1 MNMLAGLILFY
12 VIAISVLVW
21 IIQRDY
27 RQQGF
32 SFHLLFS
39 GIYLITFFGGFP
51 FSMTMAGLFE
61 YRLPAIS
68 MLWNILAI
76 ALGGYLIY
84 YVSYLYIGRNK
95 QIPRYAVE
103 VKSLADLTAWI
114 LMMIAILSLLGFM
127 LLNQGLLLFKLEKYS
142 HIFSAQV
149 SGVAL
154 KRFFY
159 FFLPALLIWFFLK
172 PTKESWWL
180 FLVAGMTF
188 GVLSYL
194 AVGGT
199 RANLALAFVMFMLLG
214 YLRRFLSF
222 KWLVRAGL
230 LTVIAMFLLA
240 LWRYRL
246 NVQGSEAFYTFLYLT
261 RDTFS
266 PWENVAKIMDAEIEF
281 QGLMPI
287 VRDFY
292 VYIPQSLWEERPDI
306 VWNTANYF
314 TKSVLGNFSGLAMS
328 PTLLGSFYIM
338 GGIPM
343 IAIGM
348 AVVGGLIRI
357 FDNFFA
363 YGKNSAVIQSYCLAN
378 LFNLIVLIREG
389 IDAFISRFCF
399 FSVIFVFAYIVAYLI
414 NRVREWYE

>member
-1 MNMLAGLILFY
+1 MLAGLILFY

-51 FSMTMAGLFE
+51 FSMTMAELFE

-103 VKSLADLTAWI
+103 VKSLANLTAWI
-114 LMMIAILSLLGFM
+114 LMTIAILSLLVFM

-266 PWENVAKIMDAEIEF
+266 PWENVARIMEAEIEF

-292 VYIPQSLWEERPDI
+292 VYIPQSLWEERLDI

-414 NRVREWYE
+414 NRVREGYE

>member
-1 MNMLAGLILFY
+1 MLAGLILFY

-51 FSMTMAGLFE
+51 FSMTMAELFE
-61 YRLPAIS
+61 YRLPVVS
-68 MLWNILAI
+68 MLWNVLAI

-95 QIPRYAVE
+95 QVPRYAVE
-103 VKSLADLTAWI
+103 VKSLANLTAWI

-149 SGVAL
+149 SGVTL

-159 FFLPALLIWFFLK
+159 FLLPALLIWFFLK

-214 YLRRFLSF
+214 YLQRFLSF
-222 KWLVRAGL
+222 KWLVRGGL

-363 YGKNSAVIQSYCLAN
+363 YGKNSAVIQSYCLTN

-414 NRVREWYE
+414 NRVREGYE

>member
-1 MNMLAGLILFY
+1 MLAGLILFY

-51 FSMTMAGLFE
+51 FSMTMAELFE

-103 VKSLADLTAWI
+103 VKSLANLTAWI

-338 GGIPM
+338 GGMPM

>member
-1 MNMLAGLILFY
+1 MLAGLILFY

-51 FSMTMAGLFE
+51 FSMTMAELFE
-61 YRLPAIS
+61 YRLPAVS

-103 VKSLADLTAWI
+103 VKSLANLTAWI
-114 LMMIAILSLLGFM
+114 LMTIAILSLLVFM

-266 PWENVAKIMDAEIEF
+266 PWENVARIMEAEIEF

-292 VYIPQSLWEERPDI
+292 VYIPQSLWEARPDI

-338 GGIPM
+338 GGMPM

-348 AVVGGLIRI
+348 AVVGGFIRI

-399 FSVIFVFAYIVAYLI
+399 FSVIFVFSYIVAYLI
-414 NRVREWYE
+414 NRVREGYE

>member
-1 MNMLAGLILFY
+1 MLAGLILFY

-51 FSMTMAGLFE
+51 FSMTMAELFE
-61 YRLPAIS
+61 YRLPVVS
-68 MLWNILAI
+68 MLWNVLAI

-103 VKSLADLTAWI
+103 VKSLANLTAWI

-292 VYIPQSLWEERPDI
+292 VYIPQSLWEARPDI

-414 NRVREWYE
+414 NRVREGYE

>member
-1 MNMLAGLILFY
+1 MLAGLILFY

-51 FSMTMAGLFE
+51 FSMTMAELFE

-103 VKSLADLTAWI
+103 VKSLANLTAWI
-114 LMMIAILSLLGFM
+114 LMTIAILSLLVFM

-314 TKSVLGNFSGLAMS
+314 TKSVLGNFSVLAMS

-348 AVVGGLIRI
+348 AVVGGFIRI